1 MAISL
6 KSLVKPTLRPF
17 HMTLVAEGGLGKTT
31 LAAMQP
37 KPVFIRT
44 EDGAASLL
52 GSDVA
57 MFPLAESAQDVFD
70 AITVLAT
77 EDHDYQTLVI
87 DSITQLNVLIE
98 HEVMTSDPRAKSLN
112 SAHGGYG
119 AGFNMAAEKHRQVRE
134 WCEQLSAHRGMNI
147 VYLAHAD
154 VEQVD
159 LPDQDT
165 YTRYT
170 IRMNR
175 RSVAHYS
182 DNVDLVGYLKL
193 KTYIKGD
200 EKKKKAI
207 GDGSRIITCYPTPSH
222 ISKNRFGIAEDIP
235 FTLDRNPFTGCIPQL
250 SQQAAKPQ
258 LTEAK

>member
-6 KSLVKPTLRPF
+6 KQLARPELRAF

-31 LAAMQP
+31 LGAMQP
-37 KPVFIRT
+37 NPVFIRT

-52 GSDVA
+52 GADVA
-57 MFPLAESAQDVFD
+57 MFPVAETVQDVFD
-70 AITVLAT
+70 AIGALAT
-77 EDHDYQTLVI
+77 EEHDYKTLVI

-98 HEVMTSDPRAKSLN
+98 HEVLASDARAKSLN

-119 AGFNMAAEKHRQVRE
+119 AGFSMAAEKHRQVRE
-134 WCEQLSAHRGMNI
+134 WCEQLSAHKGMNVI
-147 VYLAHAD
+147 YLAHAD

-182 DNVDLVGYLKL
+182 DNVDLVGYIKL
-193 KTYIKGD
+193 KTYVKGD
-200 EKKKKAI
+200 EKKKAI
-207 GDGSRIITCYPTPSH
+207 SDGSRVITCYPTPSH
-222 ISKNRFGIAEDIP
+222 ISKNRYNIVEDIP
-235 FTLDRNPFTGCIPQL
+235 FTLDRNPFADILPQL
-250 SQQAAKPQ
+250 KQPK
-258 LTEAK
+258 LKEAKNG